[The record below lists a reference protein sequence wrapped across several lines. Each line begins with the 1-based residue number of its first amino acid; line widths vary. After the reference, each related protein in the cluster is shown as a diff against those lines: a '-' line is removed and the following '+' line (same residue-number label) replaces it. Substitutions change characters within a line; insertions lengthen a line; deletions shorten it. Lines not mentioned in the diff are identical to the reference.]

1 MQRTRADTTQPCLLP
16 NLYLIISHCLETG
29 ILQRAKKEKRK
40 KETEQKKHHGENA
53 NKKNVLNVYKRTSTK
68 INDTP
73 SRQLL

>member
-53 NKKNVLNVYKRTSTK
+53 NKKKCVKCLQAHEYQNK
-68 INDTP
+68 
-73 SRQLL
+73 